1 MTGKGVAGQGVSGQA
16 GELSLPERRYVP
28 GRTPRHPE
36 DAFAEARAFALPV
49 TATATAGENG
59 AWTYGLRLFNA
70 GFWWEA
76 HEVWEPV
83 WMAAPP
89 NGAERAMV
97 QAAIQLANAA
107 LKRAMG
113 RSRAA
118 ARLVAIARDLAAAAG
133 DGAMGLTA
141 EAFEAAVR
149 AVEAGEAPAL
159 TGDLVRR

>member
-1 MTGKGVAGQGVSGQA
+1 MTGRGVAGKA
-16 GELSLPERRYVP
+16 GALPLPERRYVP

-36 DAFAEARAFALPV
+36 DAFAEARALALPV

-107 LKRAMG
+107 LKREMG
-113 RSRAA
+113 RPRAA
-118 ARLVAIARDLAAAAG
+118 GRLLAIARELAAAGAAAG
-133 DGAMGLTA
+133 GGAMGLTA

-159 TGDLVRR
+159 TGDALRR